1 MKKKVTK
8 APKKKSKRVSNSSY
22 QNFSPTRRYAVQRGK
37 HTWWGELSKG
47 QRKVVTTTAL
57 VLGVSAVSAVTI
69 YLGSQIVKNQL
80 AKNEESKSF
89 GKDKYTT
96 WAKQLKNAFDNNGW
110 WGTNEALV
118 RSTLLEIPSKESFQ
132 KVNKAYGRLYKGE
145 SLIRTLTDEL
155 KDTEYNEMLAI
166 INAKPL
172 KDNATTAS
180 SVVYNPEGWAIRIN
194 SAINYEWLGFGWGT
208 DEAAIDAV
216 IREIPSQKAFY
227 DTMVTYQN
235 KYGTAL
241 LADLKGD
248 LDTATYLQH
257 ERTILQ
263 KPKY

>member
-1 MKKKVTK
+1 MR
-8 APKKKSKRVSNSSY
+8 A
-22 QNFSPTRRYAVQRGK
+22 RYASYKNASTLTSIGVQRGK
-37 HTWWGELSKG
+37 QTWWGTLTEG

-57 VLGVSAVSAVTI
+57 VLGISAVSAVAI
-69 YLGSQIVKNQL
+69 YMGSKIIRNQL

-89 GKDKYTT
+89 GKDEYST

-118 RSTLLEIPSKESFQ
+118 RSTLIEIPSQESFQ
-132 KVNKAYGRLYKGE
+132 KVSNAYRRLYKGE

-166 INAKPL
+166 INSKPV
-172 KDNATTAS
+172 KDRQVDITQVA
-180 SVVYNPEGWAIRIN
+180 YNPEGWAIRIN

-208 DEAAIDAV
+208 DEQAIDAV

-227 DTMVTYQN
+227 DTMITYKS
-235 KYGTAL
+235 KYGTEL

-248 LDTATYLQH
+248 LDTATYVNHQ
-257 ERTILQ
+257 RTILN